1 PPEDSHDYCMNGCN
15 QIDIFG
21 KSHMG
26 LEDGEVVFTKCLEFT
41 LEKVN
46 GRIPVIAGTG
56 SNDTSYAV
64 ELSRFASQ
72 AGADGLLTVTPYY
85 NKATTTGLIRH
96 YNLIADA
103 VDCPIIVYNV
113 PGRTG
118 CNITAPVYRELA
130 KHPNIV
136 GVKEAS
142 GNFSQIV
149 DLFHEFGDV
158 LDIYSGDD
166 DQIVP
171 MLSLGGKGVISVMAN
186 ALPKE
191 THDICQLYFDGK
203 VKESAE
209 LQLKLHSFA
218 RAMFCEVNPVP
229 IKAVMEELG
238 FCSGEL
244 RLPLSEVEPQNREK
258 LIKIMKDV
266 GLLNR

>member
-1 PPEDSHDYCMNGCN
+1 
-15 QIDIFG
+15 
-21 KSHMG
+21 
-26 LEDGEVVFTKCLEFT
+26 
-41 LEKVN
+41 
-46 GRIPVIAGTG
+46 
-56 SNDTSYAV
+56 
-64 ELSRFASQ
+64 
-72 AGADGLLTVTPYY
+72 
-85 NKATTTGLIRH
+85 
-96 YNLIADA
+96 
-103 VDCPIIVYNV
+103 
-113 PGRTG
+113 
-118 CNITAPVYRELA
+118 
-130 KHPNIV
+130 
-136 GVKEAS
+136 
-142 GNFSQIV
+142 
-149 DLFHEFGDV
+149 
-158 LDIYSGDD
+158 
-166 DQIVP
+166 

-258 LIKIMKDV
+258 LVKIMKDV

>member
-1 PPEDSHDYCMNGCN
+1 MVKTEA
-15 QIDIFG
+15 
-21 KSHMG
+21 
-26 LEDGEVVFTKCLEFT
+26 LAVF
-41 LEKVN
+41 
-46 GRIPVIAGTG
+46 
-56 SNDTSYAV
+56 
-64 ELSRFASQ
+64 
-72 AGADGLLTVTPYY
+72 
-85 NKATTTGLIRH
+85 
-96 YNLIADA
+96 
-103 VDCPIIVYNV
+103 
-113 PGRTG
+113 
-118 CNITAPVYRELA
+118 
-130 KHPNIV
+130 
-136 GVKEAS
+136 
-142 GNFSQIV
+142 

-158 LDIYSGDD
+158 FDIYSGDD

-203 VKESAE
+203 VKESAA

-258 LIKIMKDV
+258 LVKIMKDL
-266 GLLNR
+266 GILNK